1 MTDLWAYPS
10 KTTCRLKVTRLRL
23 MSRCEVG
30 RGLISRWTWA
40 AEQVSVS
47 RTTRQE
53 AAVCCQLVAPGAEQG
68 PLSLKVPAW
77 AGGGDENKT
86 GHLYPGIQCH
96 FLILH
101 RSRRCVGHLEWPVN
115 YSSFYGVTSP
125 DLSWSSSQVSLYGSR
140 SGGKVDIQYFVE
152 CHCLE
157 ELPRFSRRPTA
168 FVTREGSGMSR
179 LLEGNKK
186 YSATGNACLRLA
198 GFVKWASADKKH
210 FSLTA
215 RISMEL
221 DPRSEKAN
229 CVSPPCRLACRHF
242 EV

>member
-1 MTDLWAYPS
+1 MWSGEGTYQPVNLSCWAGFSQSHYQTGGGS
-10 KTTCRLKVTRLRL
+10 LL
-23 MSRCEVG
+23 SARCP
-30 RGLISRWTWA
+30 RSWTGTF
-40 AEQVSVS
+40 VS
-47 RTTRQE
+47 
-53 AAVCCQLVAPGAEQG
+53 QG
-68 PLSLKVPAW
+68 AW

-115 YSSFYGVTSP
+115 YSSFYGFTSP
-125 DLSWSSSQVSLYGSR
+125 NLSWSSSQVSLYGSR

-157 ELPRFSRRPTA
+157 ELPRFSWRPTA

-215 RISMEL
+215 RMSMEL